1 MPFMNVNGV
10 RLHYLEHGSGPVN
23 IVFGHG
29 TLISSNIWRDFYFPR
44 LPEDWHALAPDFR
57 GHGSSNSVK
66 TGCNFVQMAD
76 DIASMIQVMG
86 LGKVTYTGLSMGGG
100 VGLQL
105 ALRHPEL
112 LRGLVLISPVTGLGP
127 LGNIVFTKLGKFMAG
142 KRWLLRIGM
151 RSAATIKPSPEALEK
166 VVDEAIRVG
175 PETLA
180 EYLSSANRM
189 EGIERLQELAIP
201 VLLLI
206 GLKDRVIPV
215 RQQLTLGRMIPNCRV
230 EVHSGRGH
238 ALCAEEPEWVWERVL
253 GFVASLAPEA

>member
-1 MPFMNVNGV
+1 MPFMDINGV
-10 RLHYLEHGSGPVN
+10 SLHYLEQGSGPLHV
-23 IVFGHG
+23 VFGHG

-57 GHGSSNSVK
+57 GHGSSNGVK

-76 DIASMIQVMG
+76 DIASMIRKKG
-86 LGKVTYTGLSMGGG
+86 FGKVTYTGLSMGGG

-112 LRGLVLISPVTGLGP
+112 LQGLVLISPVTGLGP
-127 LGNIVFTKLGKFMAG
+127 LGNIAFTKLGKHMAG
-142 KRWLLRIGM
+142 NRWLLRIGL
-151 RSAATIKPSPEALEK
+151 RSVSSHKPAAEDLEK
-166 VVDEAIRVG
+166 VVDEAMQVG

-180 EYLSSANRM
+180 EYLSPANRIA
-189 EGIERLQELAIP
+189 GVERLAWIDLP

-215 RQQLTLGRMIPNCRV
+215 RQQLALGRMIPNCRV
-230 EVHSGRGH
+230 ETHSGRGH
-238 ALCAEEPEWVWERVL
+238 ALCAEEPGWVWDHL
-253 GFVASLAPEA
+253 QSFCLNLPSGS